1 MELTQDQALEQAI
14 VAHREGKLQD
24 AERLYRAILQSN
36 PNHPDA
42 NHNLGVLA
50 VTVGKPLD
58 AVPLFKLALEANPK
72 VEQFWLSYTEAL
84 IKAERFDEAKRVLSE
99 GEKSGVAL
107 EKLELLR
114 QQIPKSPPNKNKKSP
129 RQGLTVS
136 EKRKKLAERKNKKKA
151 QQSKPSAAVPA
162 REQVDSLF
170 AYYQSRRLTELEEL
184 AVKLTK
190 QFPAHQIGWKALG
203 IALRETGRLSES
215 IGPTR
220 RSVEL
225 RPEDPESH
233 NNLGTT
239 LKELGKLDEAEESYR
254 QAIALKPDFAEAHNN
269 LGVTLYELGRLEEAE
284 TANRQAISLKP
295 DSAEA
300 HNNLGNTLT
309 ELGKFNK
316 AEASYRQAIA
326 LKPDYAKAQNNLG
339 ITLKKLGRL
348 GEAEA
353 SFRKAIMQA
362 PDYADAHFN
371 LGNVLLELGRLDK
384 AEASLRRAI
393 TLQPDSTGAHLNLG
407 TTLYEL
413 GRLAEAE
420 ASLRQA
426 IALKPDF
433 AEAHSNLGATLQD
446 AGRLEEA
453 EASNRQ
459 AIKLKPDFAEAYCN
473 LCDLFLKTN
482 KTDKLLPVLDQAR
495 SAISGVKADFLYFE
509 ALASFQTEHYE
520 EADTLVAQITDD
532 EVSKIRK
539 APYYKLVGDLRH
551 RDQDYDAAFFAYESS
566 NQAVKSGLEYK
577 RLEREA
583 GHYFESLKNTARQ
596 LEQLLIGSP
605 ISERPFQDARQPTF
619 LVGFP
624 RSGTTLLDTILRTH
638 SRVQVIE
645 EQPMV
650 SKMIATLGDL
660 QDVSEIESID
670 KGRLSVASNAYF
682 EELKKHTDSL
692 EESILVDKLPLNLLH
707 APLLNQIFPNAKFI
721 LSLRH
726 PLDCSLSCWMQN
738 FKLNPAMANMVD
750 LNRIVDFYCV
760 AMEIFKMSQRRYGLN
775 VHSVRYEDLVKDFEG
790 EITSLLGFLGLEWH
804 AGILDYQAT
813 AAERERIN
821 TPSYSQV
828 IKPIYKTA
836 SYRWK
841 YYEKYLDEFKPRLM
855 PWLKEYGYA
864 A

>member
-84 IKAERFDEAKRVLSE
+84 IKAERFDEAKRVLIE

-269 LGVTLYELGRLEEAE
+269 LGV
-284 TANRQAISLKP
+284 
-295 DSAEA
+295 
-300 HNNLGNTLT
+300 
-309 ELGKFNK
+309 
-316 AEASYRQAIA
+316 
-326 LKPDYAKAQNNLG
+326 
-339 ITLKKLGRL
+339 
-348 GEAEA
+348 
-353 SFRKAIMQA
+353 
-362 PDYADAHFN
+362 
-371 LGNVLLELGRLDK
+371 
-384 AEASLRRAI
+384 
-393 TLQPDSTGAHLNLG
+393 
-407 TTLYEL
+407 TLYEL